1 MKYLDDIRNFYEDH
15 SSRGEGGFCAV
26 IGFVDIDGN
35 SYIDKEATYCHAGL
49 NLYKP
54 TKEEMNGVDVKKLTE
69 VLSVKFDS
77 FDFIEDKNDKF
88 FTKWL
93 TEDSPWK
100 DCFLSKGE
108 EVNKTGVY
116 RLSVNQPS
124 NLMTGA
130 AIATRFISEVE
141 HSENNAK
148 LWQKFINNKVEPN
161 LAFLLAH
168 KFKLINDLIYENTN
182 TYHFSIHPRYVDED
196 YYIRFLTNS
205 PTYFDKPYIN
215 RLSYGSISDTWGKND
230 THHFDQVLMSLPV
243 NKKVDE
249 VKNIFSEYNKRAK
262 NNSGYDVKDVK
273 QIADLVEEHL
283 NNYKKEKKVA

>member
-1 MKYLDDIRNFYEDH
+1 MKYLDDIRNFYEGH

-35 SYIDKEATYCHAGL
+35 SYIDKYTTYCHAGL
-49 NLYKP
+49 NLD
-54 TKEEMNGVDVKKLTE
+54 EHRIDGVDVSELTE

-77 FDFIEDKNDKF
+77 FDFIEDKNDKL

-100 DCFLSKGE
+100 DCFLSKGD
-108 EVNKTGVY
+108 EVNNTGVY

-124 NLMTGA
+124 NLMAGA
-130 AIATRFISEVE
+130 AIATRFINEVGNSED
-141 HSENNAK
+141 NAR
-148 LWQKFINNKVEPN
+148 LWQEFINNEVDPN

-168 KFKLINDLIYENTN
+168 KFKLCGDSIYENTN
-182 TYHFSIHPRYVDED
+182 GYHFSIHVKEVDEN

-205 PTYFDKPYIN
+205 PNYSASPYIDDLDYRSVSNTWGENNSHKFDK
-215 RLSYGSISDTWGKND
+215 L
-230 THHFDQVLMSLPV
+230 LMNLPV
-243 NKKVDE
+243 NKKIE
-249 VKNIFSEYNKRAK
+249 GVKNIFSEYSKKAK
-262 NNSGYDVKDVK
+262 DRYSYEVEDIK
-273 QIADLVEEHL
+273 QIANLVEEHL